1 MQQPI
6 RAPVGAATSHGGR
19 DVSIDRLRS
28 GALLVRVSG
37 ALDGRSGLEL
47 ESRLRACMGERAG
60 PPHVLLNLSEVGY
73 LDRAGLSCLLRLQRD
88 IAAADGG
95 IELLAPSPAVIRMVH
110 EADLHGASFLAPDR
124 AAAPDE

>member
-6 RAPVGAATSHGGR
+6 RAPVGAATAHAGR

-47 ESRLRACMGERAG
+47 ESRLRACHR
-60 PPHVLLNLSEVGY
+60 
-73 LDRAGLSCLLRLQRD
+73 
-88 IAAADGG
+88 
-95 IELLAPSPAVIRMVH
+95 
-110 EADLHGASFLAPDR
+110 
-124 AAAPDE
+124 